1 MMTSFLQ
8 NVIIRL
14 NQLGFFAFLP
24 FVLTA
29 AIIYGLLRRSKIFG
43 EPEKNTAVNATVAL
57 VSAFMVWAYPI
68 LTGTSVED
76 YQRMYSEFFY
86 RGTMA
91 SLFLIFGIAMISVF
105 SETLGIKIEFS
116 KQNKMFIGIVVSI
129 FLFLSLLLSSVIF
142 KEFQTNILTEENK
155 DLIFSIVFL
164 VIFIG
169 IIIGVVV
176 YTGREKS

>member
-1 MMTSFLQ
+1 MTSFLQ

>member
-1 MMTSFLQ
+1 MTSFLQ

-142 KEFQTNILTEENK
+142 KEFQMNILTEENK